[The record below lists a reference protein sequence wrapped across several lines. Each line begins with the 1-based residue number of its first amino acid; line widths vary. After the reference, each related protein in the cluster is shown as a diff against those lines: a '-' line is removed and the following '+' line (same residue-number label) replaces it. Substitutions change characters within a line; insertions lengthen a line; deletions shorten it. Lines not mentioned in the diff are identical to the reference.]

1 MISMTFIQYA
11 NDLESTL
18 KVIDKIINELSE
30 YCLSYRTVKNDI
42 YDKYENSYRTICN
55 IETKGK
61 ITETIAMDLLSKIAD
76 KWEWD
81 ECKSSAWSSKDTM
94 GNVFSNSHLIFV
106 SSWFEDLE

>member
-11 NDLESTL
+11 SDLEAAL
-18 KVIDKIINELSE
+18 NVIDKIINELKE
-30 YCLSYRTVKNDI
+30 YCLSYRTVKNDK

-55 IETKGK
+55 IETKCI
-61 ITETIAMDLLSKIAD
+61 ITETIAMDLLSEISD

-94 GNVFSNSHLIFV
+94 GSVFSNNNLIFI